1 MTAFYAPDVTSAREG
16 GIGACSN
23 VTDVVVGEM
32 KTHSSI
38 VSPIAQRVSRLKSLG
53 LKPTVP
59 LAVRGVDYRNRFL
72 VYEGAPHDLA
82 VKGVKPGELY
92 TVGLSMKRHGPGF
105 VFLNTRFRGNG
116 EEVKSNCRIP
126 QIVMRAPWMD
136 DVWQSG
142 EVVVRVPDGADELY
156 IDVRAELTQGY
167 TRVEFSDFKVY
178 KIGEPLPVW
187 PAETVREKE
196 HRRK

>member
-1 MTAFYAPDVTSAREG
+1 MHHL
-16 GIGACSN
+16 
-23 VTDVVVGEM
+23 
-32 KTHSSI
+32 THT
-38 VSPIAQRVSRLKSLG
+38 VQE
-53 LKPTVP
+53 PT
-59 LAVRGVDYRNRFL
+59 RKG
-72 VYEGAPHDLA
+72 EGAPHDLV

-92 TVGLSMKRHGPGF
+92 TVGLSMKRRGPGL
-105 VFLNTRFRGNG
+105 VFLNTRFRANG
-116 EEVKSNCRIP
+116 EEVKSNGRIP
-126 QIVMRAPWMD
+126 QIVMRGPRMD

-156 IDVRAELTQGY
+156 INVRAELTQGY

-196 HRRK
+196 WRK

>member
-1 MTAFYAPDVTSAREG
+1 
-16 GIGACSN
+16 
-23 VTDVVVGEM
+23 
-32 KTHSSI
+32 
-38 VSPIAQRVSRLKSLG
+38 
-53 LKPTVP
+53 
-59 LAVRGVDYRNRFL
+59 
-72 VYEGAPHDLA
+72 
-82 VKGVKPGELY
+82 
-92 TVGLSMKRHGPGF
+92 MKRRGPGL
-105 VFLNTRFRGNG
+105 VFLNTRFRANG
-116 EEVKSNCRIP
+116 EEVKSNGRIP
-126 QIVMRAPWMD
+126 QIVMRGPRMD

-156 IDVRAELTQGY
+156 INVRAELTQGY

>member
-1 MTAFYAPDVTSAREG
+1 
-16 GIGACSN
+16 
-23 VTDVVVGEM
+23 
-32 KTHSSI
+32 
-38 VSPIAQRVSRLKSLG
+38 
-53 LKPTVP
+53 
-59 LAVRGVDYRNRFL
+59 
-72 VYEGAPHDLA
+72 
-82 VKGVKPGELY
+82 
-92 TVGLSMKRHGPGF
+92 MKRRGPGY

-126 QIVMRAPWMD
+126 QIVMRGPRID

-167 TRVEFSDFKVY
+167 TRVELDDFKVY

-187 PAETVREKE
+187 PAECLQEKAM
-196 HRRK
+196 RRK